1 MRKNMPAVFFFISI
15 LILSSMAGSIAW
27 RNMKTDPYISCLAV
41 QSTAHGDFLMQ
52 GKFDFL
58 FQNGKGRIR
67 INGKT
72 TDTAKDSIVSRQIF
86 FTYTRHGSDYVLKS
100 HQVQLINNGDTTI
113 ANGDFNRHFPAFF
126 SQDEKQ
132 LAIAIHRDRSGNVV
146 MYFADVPV
154 FYCQLKK

>member
-15 LILSSMAGSIAW
+15 LILSSMAGFIAW

-113 ANGDFNRHFPAFF
+113 ANGDFNRHYPAFF
-126 SQDEKQ
+126 SQEEKQ
-132 LAIAIHRDRSGNVV
+132 LAIAIHQDRSGNVV

-154 FYCQLKK
+154 FYCQPKK